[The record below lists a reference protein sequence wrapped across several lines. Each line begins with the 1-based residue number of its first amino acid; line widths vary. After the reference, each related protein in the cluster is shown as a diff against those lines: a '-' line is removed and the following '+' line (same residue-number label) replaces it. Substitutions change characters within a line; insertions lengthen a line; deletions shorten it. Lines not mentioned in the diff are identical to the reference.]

1 MNSKKEPPDKY
12 RCLKLPIS
20 SILFKDNEEVKENMS
35 RSCGSKRYIFQEA
48 IDHCRWKKV
57 LRNNVLVKTEFQ
69 EHNLHQF
76 TGKSFNEILL
86 FVYNICD
93 KVEGIGMLTIYDIT
107 SAICRYNKINI
118 EKIYIIG
125 KGPKRAIRL
134 LDIKAKSQKIENITL
149 NYVEIPEILKA
160 FQEKNYEI
168 NLQIKNSNNGDDFE
182 SYICNWQKDK

>member
-1 MNSKKEPPDKY
+1 MS
-12 RCLKLPIS
+12 C
-20 SILFKDNEEVKENMS
+20 S
-35 RSCGSKRYIFQEA
+35 RSSKRYIFQEA

-57 LRNNVLVKTEFQ
+57 LRDNVLAKTEFQ
-69 EHNLHQF
+69 EHNLEQF
-76 TGKSFNEILL
+76 TSKSFNEILL

-107 SAICRYNKINI
+107 FAICRYNKINI

-125 KGPKRAIRL
+125 NGAKRAIRL
-134 LDIKAKSQKIENITL
+134 LDVKAKSQKIENIK
-149 NYVEIPEILKA
+149 YVEIPEILKA

>member
-1 MNSKKEPPDKY
+1 MCIRDS
-12 RCLKLPIS
+12 
-20 SILFKDNEEVKENMS
+20 
-35 RSCGSKRYIFQEA
+35 
-48 IDHCRWKKV
+48 
-57 LRNNVLVKTEFQ
+57 NNVLVKTEFQ
-69 EHNLHQF
+69 EQNLHQF

>member
-1 MNSKKEPPDKY
+1 ML
-12 RCLKLPIS
+12 R
-20 SILFKDNEEVKENMS
+20 F
-35 RSCGSKRYIFQEA
+35 CGSKRYIIFQEA
-48 IDHCRWKKV
+48 IDHCRWKTV

-93 KVEGIGMLTIYDIT
+93 KFEGIGMLTIYDIT

-149 NYVEIPEILKA
+149 NYVEIPELLKA
-160 FQEKNYEI
+160 FQGKNYEI

-182 SYICNWQKDK
+182 SYICNWQKDKQT

>member
-1 MNSKKEPPDKY
+1 MS
-12 RCLKLPIS
+12 C
-20 SILFKDNEEVKENMS
+20 S
-35 RSCGSKRYIFQEA
+35 RSSKRYIFQEA

-57 LRNNVLVKTEFQ
+57 LRNNVLTKTEFQ
-69 EHNLHQF
+69 EHNLHEF
-76 TGKSFNEILL
+76 KSKNFNEILL

-134 LDIKAKSQKIENITL
+134 LDVNAKSQKIENITL
-149 NYVEIPEILKA
+149 KYVEIPEILKA
-160 FQEKNYEI
+160 FQLKKYEI

>member
-1 MNSKKEPPDKY
+1 
-12 RCLKLPIS
+12 
-20 SILFKDNEEVKENMS
+20 MS
-35 RSCGSKRYIFQEA
+35 YSCRSKRYIFQEA
-48 IDHCRWKKV
+48 IDHCRWKGV
-57 LRNNVLVKTEFQ
+57 LRNEVFTKTELQ
-69 EHNLHQF
+69 EQNLHQF
-76 TGKSFNEILL
+76 IGKSFEEILL

-107 SAICRYNKINI
+107 SAICRCNKINI

-134 LDIKAKSQKIENITL
+134 LDIKAKSQKIQNIRL
-149 NYVEIPEILKA
+149 KYVEIPEILKA
-160 FQEKNYEI
+160 FHEKNYEI